1 MRAAIRSRPAG
12 SPGIAMIAYEAA
24 YARPDIAKEIQ
35 TSAISVA
42 PDQQQLIV
50 AQTVRGA
57 VSGVNEGRSEETNV
71 SDS

>member
-1 MRAAIRSRPAG
+1 
-12 SPGIAMIAYEAA
+12 MIAYEAA

-35 TSAISVA
+35 NSAISVA
-42 PDQQQLIV
+42 PDQQQQIV
-50 AQTVRGA
+50 AQTVRDA